1 LAKLLVSVRSAVE
14 ARAAVA
20 GGASII
26 DVKEPRLGSLGRANA
41 TVWTDVRAVVPDSIP
56 VSVALGELQEWSDL
70 SPGKVPASAWSG
82 IAFRKLGLSAAG
94 PDWRERWRDLRR
106 RLNRFSPASPA
117 WVAVIYAD
125 WKQAGS
131 PDPDSLIDVAIQIN
145 ECRGVL
151 IDTWDKSRATTID
164 CTWKPSIDRIREAG
178 RFVALAGALDAS
190 AIRRLKSLNPDIF
203 AVRGAACQGGDRL
216 APVESERV
224 AILAQTVH
232 ASP

>member
-41 TVWTDVRAVVPDSIP
+41 TVWSDVRAVVPRTIP
-56 VSVALGELQEWSDL
+56 VSVALGELHEWSDL
-70 SPGKVPASAWSG
+70 SPGTVPLSAWSG
-82 IAFRKLGLSAAG
+82 IAFGKLGLSAAG

-106 RLNRFSPASPA
+106 RLSSFSPASPA

-131 PDPDSLIDVAIQIN
+131 PNPDSLIDVAIQIN

-151 IDTWDKSRATTID
+151 IDTWDKSRVTTID
-164 CTWKPSIDRIREAG
+164 CTWKSSIDRIREAG
-178 RFVALAGALDAS
+178 RFVALAGALDVS
-190 AIRRLKSLNPDIF
+190 TIRRLKSLNPDIF

-216 APVESERV
+216 ASIDTERV
-224 AILAQTVH
+224 AMLVQACT
-232 ASP
+232 